1 MKNMVNVSFKV
12 DKVLKLK
19 ADILFEKLG
28 LTTSDALILF
38 LRECVLRQSIPFD
51 INGAP
56 SEKLLDAINEVENI
70 ELGKIK
76 AKKYKCFEEAL
87 EDIK

>member
-1 MKNMVNVSFKV
+1 MRA
-12 DKVLKLK
+12 K
-19 ADILFEKLG
+19 AKY
-28 LTTSDALILF
+28 
-38 LRECVLRQSIPFD
+38 PFD

>member
-12 DKVLKLK
+12 DKDLKLK

-38 LRECVLRQSIPFD
+38 TEQYIYNLFV
-51 INGAP
+51 
-56 SEKLLDAINEVENI
+56 
-70 ELGKIK
+70 
-76 AKKYKCFEEAL
+76 
-87 EDIK
+87 

>member
-12 DKVLKLK
+12 DKDLKLK
-19 ADILFEKLG
+19 ADILFENLG

-38 LRECVLRQSIPFD
+38 LRECMLNQSIPFD
-51 INGAP
+51 INSDP

-70 ELGKIK
+70 ESGKIK

>member
-12 DKVLKLK
+12 DKDLKLK

-28 LTTSDALILF
+28 LTTSDAIILF

-51 INGAP
+51 INSDP
-56 SEKLLDAINEVENI
+56 SEKLL
-70 ELGKIK
+70 
-76 AKKYKCFEEAL
+76 

>member
-1 MKNMVNVSFKV
+1 MKNMVNVSFKEN
-12 DKVLKLK
+12 KNLKLK

-38 LRECVLRQSIPFD
+38 LRECMLRQSIPFD
-51 INGAP
+51 INSTP

-70 ELGKIK
+70 ESAKIK

>member
-12 DKVLKLK
+12 DKDLKLK

-28 LTTSDALILF
+28 LTTSDAIILF

-51 INGAP
+51 INSDP

-70 ELGKIK
+70 ESGKIK
-76 AKKYKCFEEAL
+76 AKKYKCFEDAL

>member
-1 MKNMVNVSFKV
+1 MKNMVNVSFNV
-12 DKVLKLK
+12 DKDLKLK

-28 LTTSDALILF
+28 LTTSEAIILF

-51 INGAP
+51 INSDPG
-56 SEKLLDAINEVENI
+56 EKLLDAINEVENI
-70 ELGKIK
+70 ESGKIK
-76 AKKYKCFEEAL
+76 AKKYKCFKDAL

>member
-1 MKNMVNVSFKV
+1 MKNMVSVSFKV
-12 DKVLKLK
+12 
-19 ADILFEKLG
+19 DILFEKLG

-56 SEKLLDAINEVENI
+56 SEKLLDAINEEENI